1 MGQAHVHLLVMQS
14 RGVPCIRRGTGQG
27 HSARSPSCAKKWA
40 DCSPGKFFCVCNCIF
55 LLCLLLGARWHHDC
69 TFLLLLGMWQTQD
82 ADSQFVTSYMIAF
95 PRSWAYHYILIN
107 AHCWNEIK
115 LMGRNGSYSL
125 PFMMK
130 VMVWYSVN
138 DTHKVM
144 THLFLSCL
152 FWFGQEWRKVVA
164 FKIFLWSSF
173 CNLIDNSVSFFMFL
187 SDTKI
192 LLQLQFSCCTS
203 LKIVECYG
211 GWRLLQKWH
220 ASAEVYTL
228 LYAGLRFWAYCLYTL
243 PFSGWFYLWSRGEE
257 LASLKLP
264 LSL

>member
-1 MGQAHVHLLVMQS
+1 
-14 RGVPCIRRGTGQG
+14 
-27 HSARSPSCAKKWA
+27 
-40 DCSPGKFFCVCNCIF
+40 
-55 LLCLLLGARWHHDC
+55 
-69 TFLLLLGMWQTQD
+69 MWQTQD
-82 ADSQFVTSYMIAF
+82 ADSQCVTSYMFAF
-95 PRSWAYHYILIN
+95 PRSWAYHYNFIN
-107 AHCWNEIK
+107 THHWNEIK
-115 LMGRNGSYSL
+115 I
-125 PFMMK
+125 
-130 VMVWYSVN
+130 MVWYFVN

-144 THLFLSCL
+144 TRLFLSCL

-187 SDTKI
+187 WISEPTLSDTKI
-192 LLQLQFSCCTS
+192 LLQLQFSCLTS

-243 PFSGWFYLWSRGEE
+243 PVSGWFYLWSRGKEP
-257 LASLKLP
+257 ASLKLP
-264 LSL
+264 LSLWLSMEV